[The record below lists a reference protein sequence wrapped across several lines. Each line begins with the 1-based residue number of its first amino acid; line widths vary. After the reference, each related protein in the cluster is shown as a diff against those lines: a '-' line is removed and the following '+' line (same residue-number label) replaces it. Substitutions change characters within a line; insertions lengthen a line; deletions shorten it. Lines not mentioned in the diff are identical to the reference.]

1 MKKIFLLSFLFLI
14 ISINTQKNKNAQQA
28 PKKPANKVNQPVSK
42 NNTILKNQNNTKL
55 EENSTSVL
63 GDEKN
68 STEKNE
74 FNLTAALITFFQEMF
89 GSSNTTN
96 ETKTEEEKKLEEKKK
111 EEQKKEEENKRKIL
125 EQIQI
130 EKQKAENKAR
140 EKRLQLEKEREEF
153 EKKIENISV
162 SEFTNLYLEPK
173 SGELLYHNTTRPCQI
188 KIIFL
193 LTDSEKTIHL
203 TFNGPNA
210 RGNSGLIQSFR
221 QKNFLYYIYDA
232 KFVGQYTFYL
242 NNFHNSDETEVI
254 FAVSDDSRKSEDKL
268 EKKKIDKISG
278 YLKEIDNK
286 INTMSTKQNII
297 NRKTETHNKSVN
309 KHNKKILIYAI
320 IEVITMIIVFLL
332 QTCYIKKIV
341 EKI

>member
-1 MKKIFLLSFLFLI
+1 MKKYFLLIFLISI
-14 ISINTQKNKNAQQA
+14 ILINTQKTKNQPQA
-28 PKKPANKVNQPVSK
+28 PKKDNSKVKQPNNKINPAPKV
-42 NNTILKNQNNTKL
+42 QNNT
-55 EENSTSVL
+55 NINNTSIL
-63 GDEKN
+63 GDSKN
-68 STEKNE
+68 DTEKKE
-74 FNLTAALITFFQEMF
+74 FNLTESLIKFFHEMF

-96 ETKTEEEKKLEEKKK
+96 KTKTEEEKLEEKRK
-111 EEQKKEEENKRKIL
+111 EEQKKKEEENKKKIL

-130 EKQKAENKAR
+130 ERQKAENKTR
-140 EKRLQLEKEREEF
+140 QKRLQLEKEREEF

-173 SGELLYHNTTRPCQI
+173 SGELLYHNTTKPCQI

-193 LTDSEKTIHL
+193 LTDTEKTIHL

-210 RGNSGLIQSFR
+210 RGTSSLIQSFR
-221 QKNFLYYIYDA
+221 QKNFLYHIYDA

-242 NNFHNSDETEVI
+242 NNYHNSDETEVI
-254 FAVSDDSRKSEDKL
+254 FAISDDSRKNEDKL

-278 YLKEIDNK
+278 YLKDIDTK

-297 NRKTETHNKSVN
+297 NRKTEAHNRSVN
-309 KHNKKILIYAI
+309 KHNKKILIYSIVEVVTMVI
-320 IEVITMIIVFLL
+320 IFLL

>member
-1 MKKIFLLSFLFLI
+1 M
-14 ISINTQKNKNAQQA
+14 
-28 PKKPANKVNQPVSK
+28 
-42 NNTILKNQNNTKL
+42 
-55 EENSTSVL
+55 
-63 GDEKN
+63 
-68 STEKNE
+68 
-74 FNLTAALITFFQEMF
+74 
-89 GSSNTTN
+89 
-96 ETKTEEEKKLEEKKK
+96 
-111 EEQKKEEENKRKIL
+111 
-125 EQIQI
+125 
-130 EKQKAENKAR
+130 
-140 EKRLQLEKEREEF
+140 
-153 EKKIENISV
+153 
-162 SEFTNLYLEPK
+162 EPK

-254 FAVSDDSRKSEDKL
+254 FAISDDSRKSEDKL